1 MRELLSSSRLPSGG
15 RRSAAVVLAVLALIV
30 VGAVIGGWLAR
41 SGPGPSRSGSGEAAS
56 FILLEPAPGSVF
68 FGTGLVSMLGL
79 LSGPPGRLEVVV
91 SVDGVEVGSVEVEVD
106 ADGPVSAVVPI
117 LPPVGGGPAVLEVRR
132 AGENVALATVDIAL
146 EPANQLIVW
155 APQPRDRV
163 EGPSFE
169 VVGFARPPARSVL
182 LELYLPDGSAY
193 APGGSPFVTETVDLD
208 TSSSSSEVPAP
219 WRGFEASVSLP
230 ADAAQACLS
239 LDASARGASGRS
251 VFGLAMPL
259 TLVGA
264 PGVGC
269 P

>member
-1 MRELLSSSRLPSGG
+1 MPDLVPSWRLPSSG
-15 RRSAAVVLAVLALIV
+15 RRSAAVALAVLAIVV

-41 SGPGPSRSGSGEAAS
+41 SGPIASPSGGTAPAS
-56 FILLEPAPGSVF
+56 VILLDPAPGNMSPGNGQV
-68 FGTGLVSMLGL
+68 GVLGLVSGSLDDL
-79 LSGPPGRLEVVV
+79 DVVV
-91 SVDGVEVGSVEVEVD
+91 MVDGVEVGSLEVD
-106 ADGPVSAVVPI
+106 IDAAGPFSVVVPL
-117 LPPVGGGPAVLEVRR
+117 LPPVDGGPAVVEVRR
-132 AGENVALATVDIAL
+132 AGDDVALASVDIVL
-146 EPANQLIVW
+146 EPADHLIVW

-182 LELYLPDGSAY
+182 LELCLPDGSAY

-239 LDASARGASGRS
+239 LYASALGPSGRS